1 MRSGFLFAI
10 ILMTL
15 AQCQASTI
23 INPLFGQVQNNCD
36 YSDTPPYGN
45 CEVIG
50 TPDLYDIQAASVTIN
65 SSDTLLTVMI
75 YLDSGAVQV
84 NSNNQLVLGPFNDG
98 VTLIPGDIFFY
109 NPTTVYD
116 PSDPATSAYLQ
127 YGIPLVNHGSF
138 VAGNLY
144 NITGSTSVETA
155 QQALNNVAGYYRL
168 DEDVLMTGTG
178 TALTSG
184 SVSVASNGG
193 NGTTSALY
201 VVTVTV
207 PITTAFSSVVSN
219 NQVGI
224 LFSWADCGNANIQG
238 TVGTEA
244 PEPSPALLILCGLGL
259 LAAGCTWRKRMA

>member
-1 MRSGFLFAI
+1 
-10 ILMTL
+10 MTV

-23 INPLFGQVQNNCD
+23 VNPLFGQVQNNCD
-36 YSDTPPYGN
+36 YNNNPPSYGN

-75 YLDSGAVQV
+75 YLDSGAVQQG
-84 NSNNQLVLGPFNDG
+84 SNNQLVLGPFNDG
-98 VTLIPGDIFFY
+98 VWLIPGDIFFY
-109 NPTTVYD
+109 NPNTVYD

-127 YGIPLVNHGSF
+127 YGIPLVKHGSF
-138 VAGNLY
+138 AAGSLY
-144 NITGSTSVETA
+144 NITGSPTGTSVETA

-184 SVSVASNGG
+184 SVTVASNGG
-193 NGTTSALY
+193 NGTTSALD

-207 PITTAFSSVVSN
+207 PITTAFQSVVSN
-219 NQVGI
+219 NQVGL
-224 LFSWADCGNANIQG
+224 LFSSADCGNAYIQG

-244 PEPSPALLILCGLGL
+244 PEPSPALLILSGLGL
-259 LAAGCTWRKRMA
+259 AAAGCTWRKRAA